1 MIGTSSPAAIARR
14 LVRAA
19 DRAALATARAD
30 SWPYPS
36 LVLVATDPEG
46 RPLLLL
52 SSLAEHTRNLLRES
66 RAALLFDGTGG
77 LDEPL
82 TGPRVSVL
90 GEVAPVADAA
100 LLARYTRR
108 HPSAGV
114 FAGFGDFC
122 LYRLEP
128 ARGHLVAGFGRID
141 WVEGKDLLV
150 PPAPNLATAEAGI
163 LAHMN
168 ADHAE
173 TVDLYAEKLLKLA
186 GSGWRLTG
194 IDPEGADLRREGR
207 VARLDFRRPVGDAD
221 GARAA
226 FVELAR
232 EARARG

>member
-1 MIGTSSPAAIARR
+1 MSDAPSPAPIARR
-14 LVRAA
+14 LLRAA

-30 SWPYPS
+30 GWPYPS

-52 SSLAEHTRNLLRES
+52 SSLAEHTKNLARER

-82 TGPRVSVL
+82 TGPRLSLL
-90 GEVAPVADAA
+90 GEVAPVADPA

-108 HPSAGV
+108 HPSAAAY
-114 FAGFGDFC
+114 AGFGDFR

-128 ARGHLVAGFGRID
+128 VRGHLVAGFGRID
-141 WVEGKDLLV
+141 WIEGEELLL
-150 PPAPNLATAEAGI
+150 PPAPRLAAAEPEL

-168 ADHAE
+168 GEHAE
-173 TVDLYAEKLLKLA
+173 TLDLYAEKLGKWA
-186 GSGWRLTG
+186 GKGWILTG
-194 IDPEGADLRREGR
+194 IDGEGADFRRQGR
-207 VARLDFRRPVGDAD
+207 VARLDFRRPVGDAE

-232 EARARG
+232 EARTRG